1 MICRKRKSRQLW
13 DKTRE
18 QNASMM
24 TFVKAV
30 AYELQPIDMSSMAI
44 PPLSE
49 VVEYSINL
57 IKQAGQVSS
66 MGIKSFAKFLLR
78 RTAKEWAA
86 AITFVGYWKGVVYL
100 HRTLDAG
107 PSVLII
113 TALVI
118 ILSVGLG
125 DTKDGNTSLS
135 AYSVFNRG
143 FQNIMGGV
151 NAEELLAQHV
161 GGGLAAG
168 VGMNNNDVDGI
179 DAPNR
184 NERRRQARREPQQ
197 QHEEEEQQDQAQEQQ
212 PGGRARRSK
221 KKQRNKRD
229 VQQRRDLQEQRR
241 AAAAMGFGEHEINQD
256 QDNMAMNRLVED
268 QVQPAHDEF

>member
-1 MICRKRKSRQLW
+1 MISRKRKSRQLW

-49 VVEYSINL
+49 VVEYSTSL
-57 IKQAGQVSS
+57 TKQAGQVSS
-66 MGIKSFAKFLLR
+66 RGLKSFAKFLSR

-107 PSVLII
+107 PSVLMI

-118 ILSVGLG
+118 IFSVGLG
-125 DTKDGNTSLS
+125 DTKDGNTLS

-143 FQNIMGGV
+143 FQNIMGSV
-151 NAEELLAQHV
+151 NAEDLLAQHV

-168 VGMNNNDVDGI
+168 VAMNNNNVDGI
-179 DAPNR
+179 EGPNR
-184 NERRRQARREPQQ
+184 NERRRQVRQEPQQ
-197 QHEEEEQQDQAQEQQ
+197 QQEEEEQRDQAQEQQ

-241 AAAAMGFGEHEINQD
+241 VAAAMGFGDHEMNQD

-268 QVQPAHDEF
+268 QVQPAHDEI